1 MGVYLMHDTEN
12 VDILVRIK
20 KRLPSMTKVEQ
31 KIANYILKNY
41 QLVPNMSVKELAN
54 EADVSE
60 AGVIRFCKSI
70 GVDGYKMLKLSLV
83 KDIHTAK
90 MNINNVQ
97 SIIRIENHN
106 ISELFEGISLINKKA
121 IEDTKFTI
129 DKKELE
135 NAVDAIMNSNNIVFY
150 GVGGSSPI
158 SMDAFNKFMKIGF
171 NAENSTDF
179 HVVTMMVSNLTE
191 GDVLFLVSTSGKTI
205 DIIEAAKMAKDKD
218 ATVIALTQF
227 DCKTP
232 LYLLADIKLCIP
244 YLEEDFRIG
253 SMPSRI
259 ALLNVIDCLYLAVCN
274 RLGSKAIDKLT
285 ENRENIIKMR
295 R

>member
-1 MGVYLMHDTEN
+1 MYYTEN

-20 KRLPSMTKVEQ
+20 RRLPSMTKVEQ

-54 EADVSE
+54 EANVSE

-70 GVDGYKMLKLSLV
+70 GVDGYKMLKLALV

-97 SIIRIENHN
+97 SIIRIENNN

-135 NAVDAIMNSNNIVFY
+135 NAVVAIMNSNNIVFY

-179 HVVTMMVSNLTE
+179 HVVTMMVSNLTR

-205 DIIEAAKMAKDKD
+205 DIIEAAKIAKDKG

-274 RLGSKAIDKLT
+274 RLGAKAIDKLT

>member
-1 MGVYLMHDTEN
+1 MHDTEN

>member
-1 MGVYLMHDTEN
+1 MGVYVMHDTES

-20 KRLPSMTKVEQ
+20 KRLSSMTNVEQ

-60 AGVIRFCKSI
+60 AGVIRFCKSM
-70 GVDGYKMLKLSLV
+70 GVGGYKMLKFSLV

-97 SIIRIENHN
+97 SIIRIENNN
-106 ISELFEGISLINKKA
+106 ISELFEGISLINRKA

-179 HVVTMMVSNLTE
+179 HVVTMMISNLTKK
-191 GDVLFLVSTSGKTI
+191 DVLFLVSTSGKTT
-205 DIIEAAKMAKDKD
+205 DIIEAAKMAKGKG

-274 RLGSKAIDKLT
+274 RLGSKAIDKIT